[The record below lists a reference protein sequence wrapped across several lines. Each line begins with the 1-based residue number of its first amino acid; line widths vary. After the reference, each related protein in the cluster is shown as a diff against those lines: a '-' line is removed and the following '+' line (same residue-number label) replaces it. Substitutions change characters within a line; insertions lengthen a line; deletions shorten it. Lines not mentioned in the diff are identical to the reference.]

1 MLKQPPYPPDLTLSD
16 FCYFPR
22 LKEYLKGQRFEGD
35 QSVVVTAAQ
44 EFLNAQDEELF
55 KKGISSLE
63 KRYSKQAMQKKF
75 NRPAAEAYPLP
86 QYIYCRL
93 RGLDL

>member
-63 KRYSKQAMQKKF
+63 KDIPNKLCKKF